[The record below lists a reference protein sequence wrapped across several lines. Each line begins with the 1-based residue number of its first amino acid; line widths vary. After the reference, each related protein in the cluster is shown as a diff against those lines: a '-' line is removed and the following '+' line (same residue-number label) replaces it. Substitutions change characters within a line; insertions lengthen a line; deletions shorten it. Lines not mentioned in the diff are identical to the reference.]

1 MLNLNKHKKLNVK
14 LNQHSSLRTAYMCMC
29 IIVYQKAQN
38 SSDYL
43 PPYPPDNRY
52 FPDVV
57 CWRTGKNISVHSISC
72 RTRASHEHLHCGIR
86 ADPRPSVYEIG
97 LSFST
102 ELERAAKT
110 SPKTTF
116 QRQLKA
122 KQPRP
127 VLEQTISRWPG
138 YCRLHFHVHGCT
150 SMYISPAGI
159 STCSAR
165 EHWRQLRLTQTS
177 LRFFLV

>member
-1 MLNLNKHKKLNVK
+1 
-14 LNQHSSLRTAYMCMC
+14 MC
-29 IIVYQKAQN
+29 IIVYEKAQN
-38 SSDYL
+38 SSDNL
-43 PPYPPDNRY
+43 PSYPPDNRY

-127 VLEQTISRWPG
+127 VLEHTISRPSPG
-138 YCRLHFHVHGCT
+138 GRVT
-150 SMYISPAGI
+150 ADSISMYISPAGI

-177 LRFFLV
+177 LCFFLV